1 MTADKQTYARATS
14 TALLGLALQVVMG
27 LALLIYAF
35 VAQDRPAFTG
45 GAFILI
51 GAAVWLTLAVLFD
64 QHRRERLEAL
74 EEDALAA
81 SGQGSS
87 AFGEA
92 AQELRVAAK
101 RLAWMHRILIPVLSL
116 VIAIALGGV
125 GVLFFVLQR
134 QWVNFPFSDHHFGWA
149 LAIGISLAVVGF
161 VFARY
166 VAGMAKAPAWANLR
180 GGAAF
185 SVAAAIV
192 GAAIASAHFALYAGW
207 DLPAR
212 YLHVAIPIAM
222 MVIALEIVLNFLLG
236 LYRPRIAGE
245 IPRPAFDSR
254 ILAFVAAPDRL
265 AESVG
270 GALNYQFGF
279 NVTDSWFYQLISRWL
294 AALLFVGLLVVWSM
308 TSLAIV
314 QPNEQGL
321 VLRFGRAVTPTLSPG
336 IYIKAP
342 WPIDVLETID
352 ATTVRP
358 VQLGA
363 DTPKVTRS
371 ILWTNDHGVKET
383 YFAVQPSTAEQ
394 IIPAAGSKGQAGTV
408 EDEKVVRDLALV
420 SAEIPL
426 YYVVN
431 DYAKFRDLVAPE
443 LRDQFLRAIGRR
455 EVLEYIS
462 TQTVDG
468 VLGDKRPEI
477 SAELTNRINRRL
489 AALNG
494 GRGAGVTISYV
505 GLVGVH
511 PPRETAEMFESVV
524 QSNQTRAANIQSAKS
539 FAESELIRV
548 AGSVKRA
555 NEMVAL
561 IDQIQQRTEALQA
574 LPATSPQAAPLAKEI
589 AALELSAVEL
599 ISRSDGSAADQL
611 TAARAARWDTHMS
624 ARARAER
631 FTAQVAAFRAAPTV
645 YQSQLYFQTL
655 ADIMA
660 QCRIYIVVDDGNKLE
675 MRLNLEDSALGNNL
689 FDAPKALGEDN

>member
-14 TALLGLALQVVMG
+14 TALLGLAFQVVMG

-45 GAFILI
+45 ASFILV
-51 GAAVWLTLAVLFD
+51 GSAVWLILAILFD

-81 SGQGSS
+81 SGHSSS

-116 VIAIALGGV
+116 VVALALAGL

-134 QWVNFPFSDHHFGWA
+134 GYVNIPFSDRHFGWA
-149 LAIGISLAVVGF
+149 MAIGIALAVVGF

-166 VAGMAKAPAWANLR
+166 VAGMAKNAAWSNLR

-185 SVAAAIV
+185 SVAASLV
-192 GAAIASAHFALYAGW
+192 GAAIAISHFALYAGW
-207 DLPAR
+207 DVPVR
-212 YLHVAIPIAM
+212 YLHVILPIAM

-236 LYRPRIAGE
+236 LYRPRVAGE

-294 AALLFVGLLVVWSM
+294 AALLFVGLLVVWAM

-321 VLRFGRAVTPTLSPG
+321 LLRFGRVISPTLQPG
-336 IYIKAP
+336 IHRKAP

-363 DTPKVTRS
+363 DSPKVTRS
-371 ILWTNDHGVKET
+371 ILWTNEHGVKEV
-383 YFAVQPSTAEQ
+383 YFAVQPSTVEQ
-394 IIPAAGSKGQAGTV
+394 NASANNP
-408 EDEKVVRDLALV
+408 EDGKVIRDLALV

-431 DYAKFRDLVAPE
+431 DYSKFRELVAPE

-455 EVLEYIS
+455 EVLEYLA
-462 TQTVDG
+462 TQSVDG
-468 VLGDKRPEI
+468 VLGVSRPEI
-477 SAELTNRINRRL
+477 SAELTRRINGRL
-489 AALNG
+489 AELNNG
-494 GRGAGVTISYV
+494 AGAGVTISYI

-511 PPRETAEMFESVV
+511 PPRETAAMFESVV
-524 QSNQTRAANIQSAKS
+524 QSNQSRAANIQSAKS
-539 FAESELIRV
+539 FAESQLIAV
-548 AGSVKRA
+548 AGSVTRA
-555 NEMVAL
+555 NEIVSIIDRIQAKTESFKAL
-561 IDQIQQRTEALQA
+561 PAGSPQGAALQA
-574 LPATSPQAAPLAKEI
+574 EI
-589 AALELSAVEL
+589 AELERTAVSQISA
-599 ISRSDGSAADQL
+599 SSGSAADLL
-611 TAARAARWDTHMS
+611 TTARAARWETHMTS
-624 ARARAER
+624 RARAER
-631 FTAQVAAFRAAPTV
+631 FMAQVGAYRAAPAV

-655 ADIMA
+655 AEIMA
-660 QCRIYIVVDDGNKLE
+660 NTRVYIVVDDDKKLE
-675 MRLNLEDSALGNNL
+675 MRLNLEESLLGNNL
-689 FDAPKALGEDN
+689 FDAPKALGTDN